1 LDVKLRIAQPTF
13 RKEYILQNSTFDNY
27 RERVNESLSIMDT
40 RELSAAISLIR
51 DTVDAGNRLW
61 VCGNGGSAA
70 TASHFATDLS
80 RCSNSSGEPVKGIS
94 LCDNTGLITA
104 IGNDFGFDLVFSRQL
119 STAAMTGDLFIVIT
133 ASGNS
138 KNLLVAMEWAK
149 NNGVRTLAITGFDG
163 GKAKILADASLHVP
177 TTNGDYGVAEDTHSI
192 LCHFISLQ
200 FRGLQ

>member
-1 LDVKLRIAQPTF
+1 MDVKLCIAQPTL
-13 RKEYILQNSTFDNY
+13 KEEYILHKSTFENY
-27 RERVNESLSIMDT
+27 RERINESLSTMDS

-80 RCSNSSGEPVKGIS
+80 RCNNSSGEPVKGVS

-119 STAAMTGDLFIVIT
+119 SITAMRGDLLIVIT

-138 KNLLVAMEWAK
+138 KNVLLAMEWAK
-149 NNGVRTLAITGFDG
+149 DNGLKTLALTGFDG
-163 GKAKILADASLHVP
+163 GKAKVLADTSLHVP
-177 TTNGDYGVAEDTHSI
+177 TSNGDYGVAEDSHSI
-192 LCHFISLQ
+192 LCHFLSSQ
-200 FRGLQ
+200 FRGLR